1 MDTSTAVQPILLS
14 AAESA
19 KLLGIGRSLFYS
31 LRSEGKLPRPR
42 QLGGRVLWQK
52 SELEKWIDHNCPTQQ
67 QWEQMKKQKI

>member
-1 MDTSTAVQPILLS
+1 MNTEIAIAPALLS
-14 AAESA
+14 ANEAA

-52 SELEKWIDHNCPTQQ
+52 AELEKWIDHGCPSQQ
-67 QWEQMKKQKI
+67 KWESLKDTI